1 MRPKVYFDYAAA
13 TPLDASVSKAMKDNM
28 QYYANPSASYGSARD
43 AKTRLDHFRKR
54 IATSLNANTDEI
66 IFTSSAT
73 ESNNLAIFGVCRSH
87 KSGRIISTRIEH
99 PSVYEPL
106 LQLQQEGYKIDWCDV
121 DKFGRIDLD
130 HLGKLIKPDT
140 RLVSLQYANSTIGT
154 IQPISKIASLLDSI
168 RQGRTTR
175 PVLHIDATGA
185 EMSLSLSVDRLKAD
199 LMTVSSSKI
208 YGPTGSA
215 LLYIKRGTSIEP
227 EIYGGKQ
234 ELGFRAGTE
243 NLTAIA
249 GFAKAVEILDLRRKQ
264 DKIHFQKLY
273 NHFIKNLSD
282 KITFEQFGHPR
293 DRIYSVVNIAFDK
306 LSGEDLVAYLDS
318 MGIEV
323 ATGAACLV
331 AGEKPSR
338 ILLAIGVKESVAQS
352 SLRISFGRETSIN
365 DVDILIQ
372 GIFES
377 MENLRV

>member
-1 MRPKVYFDYAAA
+1 
-13 TPLDASVSKAMKDNM
+13 
-28 QYYANPSASYGSARD
+28 
-43 AKTRLDHFRKR
+43 
-54 IATSLNANTDEI
+54 
-66 IFTSSAT
+66 
-73 ESNNLAIFGVCRSH
+73 
-87 KSGRIISTRIEH
+87 
-99 PSVYEPL
+99 
-106 LQLQQEGYKIDWCDV
+106 
-121 DKFGRIDLD
+121 
-130 HLGKLIKPDT
+130 
-140 RLVSLQYANSTIGT
+140 
-154 IQPISKIASLLDSI
+154 
-168 RQGRTTR
+168 
-175 PVLHIDATGA
+175 
-185 EMSLSLSVDRLKAD
+185 
-199 LMTVSSSKI
+199 MTVSSSKI